1 MPKRVPVKPVQP
13 NQSIESA
20 INCLMEVTGAG
31 RPVTCTEMAERL
43 GVERTKAGRLLGTLA
58 YLGMLER
65 LPDLSYIPGPGIHVL
80 SAMSLRGSGLLRHAL
95 PHIQHMKEKW
105 NMDARLGVLWRDQ
118 VSLLYHSV
126 GDREVADSIAGARPW
141 PAAKSTIGKV
151 LLAQKDDDEIRAI
164 LGQALPTEEYDELM
178 AEIGHIR
185 ECGYVMYEESLTMA
199 IGTPVTAGL
208 AFKGKITKAKTAQLI
223 EEVRAVVRLIAEKTK
238 ARS

>member
-1 MPKRVPVKPVQP
+1 
-13 NQSIESA
+13 
-20 INCLMEVTGAG
+20 MEVTGAA

-80 SAMSLRGSGLLRHAL
+80 SAMSLRGSGLLRYAL
-95 PHIQHMKEKW
+95 PHIQRMKEKW
-105 NMDARLGVLWRDQ
+105 DMDARLGVLWRDQ
-118 VSLLYHSV
+118 VSFLYHSV

-151 LLAQKDDDEIRAI
+151 LLAQKGDDEIRAI
-164 LGQALPTEEYDELM
+164 LAAGEYDEDM

-185 ECGYVMYEESLTMA
+185 KCGYVMYEESLTMA
-199 IGTPVTAGL
+199 IGMPATAGL
-208 AFKGKITKAKTAQLI
+208 AFKGKIAKAKVGQLI
-223 EEVRAVVRLIAEKTK
+223 EEVRSVVQSIAEKIEVSK
-238 ARS
+238 